1 VKLVPADL
9 MADLRAE
16 AERRLDELPVSRAG
30 AAVTVAIWIAASTAV
45 SWWLADLIRG

>member
-1 VKLVPADL
+1 

-16 AERRLDELPVSRAG
+16 AERRLDKLPVSRVG
-30 AAVTVAIWIAASTAV
+30 AAVTATIWLAGATAV